1 MQEISQTQPVKTN
14 VPPIN
19 TYNLDRSI
27 TPPNNNNNDSTP
39 QNGGSFLDGNPLLSP
54 AQLKSLITPLPQ
66 PQSLVQPPPPQ
77 QQNAK
82 QNITKQQLQQW
93 LIKLVQDERFIDMVY
108 NDYIS
113 R

>member
-14 VPPIN
+14 VPPIS

-27 TPPNNNNNDSTP
+27 TPPNNDSTS
-39 QNGGSFLDGNPLLSP
+39 QNGGSYLDGNPLLSP

-66 PQSLVQPPPPQ
+66 PQSLAQSPPPQ

-93 LIKLVQDERFIDMVY
+93 LIKLVQDDRFIDMVF